1 MSLGDP
7 PSAIG
12 SNSMSNVTLKHITK
26 KFRSVTALDDVS
38 FQVNDGEFFVLL
50 GPTGA
55 GKTTTLRVIAGLEK
69 PDAGDVIF
77 DGESVSLLTPADRD
91 VAFVFQQYSLYPTMS
106 VYDNLAFPLR
116 SPIRKTPE
124 DEIKKRIVAAAEIL
138 RISHLLERKT
148 AKLSGGEM
156 QRVSIGRAIVRE
168 PRVFLMDEPLSNLDA
183 KLRESLRVE
192 LKHLQKTLGK
202 TILYVT
208 HDQIEALTMADRIA
222 VLNEGK
228 IIQEGTPDDIYD
240 RPATTFV
247 AQLVGTPRI
256 NLFNGERQNGK
267 VAIKDSAVTVEAGQQ
282 NLPDSLLVGVRPEDV
297 RLDPNG
303 NFGGQ
308 VMLKEPLG
316 VETVLHI
323 KSGEQT
329 LLSLVPGMAEAKI
342 GDTVKFNINSD
353 KLHFFDTN
361 RKRVSA

>member
-1 MSLGDP
+1 
-7 PSAIG
+7 
-12 SNSMSNVTLKHITK
+12 MSNVSLKNITK
-26 KFRSVTALDDVS
+26 HFRSVTALDDVS

-69 PDAGDVIF
+69 QDAGSVAF
-77 DGESVSLLTPADRD
+77 DGNAIDMLTPADRD

-116 SPIRKTPE
+116 SPARRVPE
-124 DEIKKRIVAAAEIL
+124 NEIKSKINSVSDIL

-148 AKLSGGEM
+148 ARLSGGEM
-156 QRVSIGRAIVRE
+156 QRVSIGRAIVRD

-222 VLNEGK
+222 VLHDGK

-256 NLFNGERQNGK
+256 NLFEATRQNGA
-267 VAIKDSAVTVEAGQQ
+267 VAINNSVVTVEAKQ
-282 NLPDSLLVGVRPEDV
+282 NLPHALLLGIRPEDV
-297 RLDPNG
+297 KPDANG
-303 NFGGQ
+303 KFSGQ

-329 LLSLVPGMAEAKI
+329 LLSLVPGMSDAKI
-342 GDTVKFNINSD
+342 GDALKFNVNSD
-353 KLHFFDTN
+353 KLHFFDME
-361 RKRVSA
+361 RKRVNA

>member
-1 MSLGDP
+1 
-7 PSAIG
+7 
-12 SNSMSNVTLKHITK
+12 MSNVSLDHITK
-26 KFRSVTALDDVS
+26 KFRTVTALDDVS
-38 FQVNDGEFFVLL
+38 FRVNDGEFFVLL

-69 PDAGDVIF
+69 QNQGSVSF
-77 DGESVSLLTPADRD
+77 DGESVDALTPADRD

-124 DEIKKRIVAAAEIL
+124 AEIKTKVRAAAEIL
-138 RISHLLERKT
+138 RIEHLLDRKT
-148 AKLSGGEM
+148 ARLSGGEM
-156 QRVSIGRAIVRE
+156 QRVSIGRAIVRA

-202 TILYVT
+202 TIIYVT

-228 IIQEGTPDDIYD
+228 IVQDGTPDDIYD
-240 RPATTFV
+240 RPASTFV

-256 NLFNGERQNGK
+256 NLFPAERQDSK
-267 VAIKDSAVTVEAGQQ
+267 VAIKDSAVSVQVSGIQ
-282 NLPDSLLVGVRPEDV
+282 LPASLLLGIRPEDV
-297 RLDPNG
+297 KLTPD
-303 NFGGQ
+303 GQ
-308 VMLKEPLG
+308 FTGLITLKEPLG

-323 KSGEQT
+323 KSGSQD
-329 LLSLVPGMAEAKI
+329 LLALVPGMADAKI
-342 GDTVKFNINSD
+342 GDTIQFNINTG
-353 KLHFFDTN
+353 KLHFFTLDRRRIN
-361 RKRVSA
+361 A